1 MGISSKFLSIFCR
14 MYLKKT
20 KIVCTLGPSSD
31 SVSEIVGLIQ
41 AGMNVA
47 RLNFS
52 HGTYDHHKKIIKNI
66 HKAEKITGKTVAIMQ
81 DLQGPKIRIGK
92 LPDAGIKVRKGTL
105 IKLIG
110 EQIIGSENKK
120 EVTLAVQHKSILKAV
135 KKGDTVLFKDGLI
148 EAKVVRKNPDNVV
161 LKVVFGGLLT
171 SNNGL
176 SLPDSQLNIPTITEK
191 DLADLKFGLKMDVDF
206 VALSF
211 VKNQKDI
218 ENLRKL
224 IAKSGKKPDIIA
236 KIERHE
242 AVKNLASIIKATD
255 AVMVARGDLGTDI
268 PPEQVPIVQK
278 RIIALSNRYG
288 KPVITATQVLQS
300 MITESIAT
308 RAEISDAANA
318 VFDHTDAIM
327 LSNETAV
334 GRYARKAAK
343 TLTKVAITVEME
355 MKKNPEILANPAA
368 SNDAEFAH
376 DENAD
381 FIVIYSENGEVA
393 KSIAKHRPFTEMILI
408 SPDEKIIRKSQLTW
422 GINRSYKAKYP
433 NDNEK
438 RNAAIIKLLTKEKL
452 LKKGMKINVIAQ
464 NSSKESSISTI
475 KI

>member
-1 MGISSKFLSIFCR
+1 MKSLNR
-14 MYLKKT
+14 KKT

-31 SVSEIVGLIQ
+31 SVSEIVSLIQ
-41 AGMNVA
+41 SGMNVA

-52 HGTYDHHKKIIKNI
+52 HGTYDHHKKIIENI
-66 HKAEKITGKTVAIMQ
+66 HKAEKLTGKTIAILQ

-92 LPDAGIKVRKGTL
+92 LPDEGIKVVKNQF
-105 IKLIG
+105 IKLTG
-110 EQIIGSENKK
+110 EKIIGYKGKK
-120 EVTLAVQHKSILKAV
+120 ETVISLQHKGIIKAV

-148 EAKVVRKNPDNVV
+148 ESKVVRKSADHIIC
-161 LKVVFGGLLT
+161 KVVFGGLLT
-171 SNNGL
+171 SNNGVN
-176 SLPDSQLNIPTITEK
+176 LPNSYLRIPTITEK
-191 DLADLKFGLKMDVDF
+191 DRQDLKFGLKMDVDF

-211 VKNQKDI
+211 VKNAKDI

-224 IAKSGKKPDIIA
+224 IEKSGKNPDIVA

-242 AVKNLASIIKATD
+242 AVKNLQSIIKATD

-268 PPEQVPIVQK
+268 PPEHVPIVQK
-278 RIIALSNRYG
+278 RIIALSNKYG

-334 GRYARKAAK
+334 GRYAAKAAK
-343 TLTKVAITVEME
+343 TLTKVALTIEEALQEDSAKALQFPQYEDTDLIVVCTESGL
-355 MKKNPEILANPAA
+355 KAKN
-368 SNDAEFAH
+368 
-376 DENAD
+376 
-381 FIVIYSENGEVA
+381 
-393 KSIAKHRPFTEMILI
+393 IAKHRPIKPIIVVT
-408 SPDEKIIRKSQLTW
+408 PNQKTIRKLQLVW
-422 GINRSYKAKYP
+422 GINQIYKAKCP

-438 RNAAIIKLLTKEKL
+438 RNAVILKL
-452 LKKGMKINVIAQ
+452 LKKEKILKKGIKITIIAN
-464 NSSKESSISTI
+464 NSQKESLISTI

>member
-1 MGISSKFLSIFCR
+1 

-41 AGMNVA
+41 SGMNVA

-52 HGTYDHHKKIIKNI
+52 HGTHEHHKKIIENL
-66 HKAEKITGKTVAIMQ
+66 HKAEKITGKTIAVLQ
-81 DLQGPKIRIGK
+81 DLQGQKIRIGK
-92 LPDAGIKVRKGTL
+92 LPDKGIDIKKGEFITL
-105 IKLIG
+105 TCEK
-110 EQIIGSENKK
+110 IIGHQKRNRTVIPLQNKRIIK
-120 EVTLAVQHKSILKAV
+120 TV
-135 KKGDTVLFKDGLI
+135 KKGDCILIKDGLI
-148 EAKVVRKNPDNVV
+148 ETKVVQKYAEHIIC
-161 LKVVFGGLLT
+161 KVICGGLLS

-176 SLPDSQLNIPTITEK
+176 NFPDSQLNVPTITKK
-191 DLADLKFGLKMDVDF
+191 DREDLKFGMKMNVDF

-242 AVKNLASIIKATD
+242 AVKNLVSIIKATD
-255 AVMVARGDLGTDI
+255 AVMVARGDLGADI

-278 RIIALSNRYG
+278 RIIAISNRFG

-300 MITESIAT
+300 MITQSNAT

-327 LSNETAV
+327 LSNETAI
-334 GRYARKAAK
+334 GKHAAKATK
-343 TLTKVAITVEME
+343 TLTKVAIGIEKEME
-355 MKKNPEILANPAA
+355 KNPEMLHWSDRKEKTLCFTDGADMKACELALN
-368 SNDAEFAH
+368 SKT
-376 DENAD
+376 D
-381 FIVIYSENGEVA
+381 FIVIYGENGKTAEN
-393 KSIAKHRPFTEMILI
+393 IAKYRPPTEIIFI
-408 SPDEKIIRKSQLTW
+408 SPNQKVIRKLQLTW
-422 GINRSYKAKYP
+422 GINITYKAKLP
-433 NDNEK
+433 NDTEK
-438 RNAAIIKLLTKEKL
+438 KNRAILKLLKKEKL
-452 LKKGMKINVIAQ
+452 LKKNMKIIIIAG
-464 NSSKESSISTI
+464 NSEKESLISSI